1 MTLPGMLIAGLS
13 ATASVV
19 ASQPGR
25 LDAWIDF
32 NRNGTFEAGE
42 QIAANLPVSAGTNA
56 IAFAVPSFAS
66 PGATF
71 ARFRLSSAGGL
82 APTGAAKD
90 GEVEDYAVRVV
101 VPGADTAVLVDD
113 PASPGQKVLIATG
126 TSKADTIQ
134 IQRTANGTLLCKR
147 GCKIAVYPAG
157 LVGRVVI
164 FGLAGNDTIKMP
176 ANLNLPVE
184 IFGGAGNDVLYGGSG
199 NDALVGGSGNDQ
211 LHGGAGRDVLIGGTV
226 QIGCSAKA
234 AMIFSSVAGP
244 PRKMTPRPWTPS
256 PPPGARKATSRRG
269 LRAWLACSTRPR

>member
-1 MTLPGMLIAGLS
+1 
-13 ATASVV
+13 
-19 ASQPGR
+19 
-25 LDAWIDF
+25 
-32 NRNGTFEAGE
+32 
-42 QIAANLPVSAGTNA
+42 
-56 IAFAVPSFAS
+56 
-66 PGATF
+66 
-71 ARFRLSSAGGL
+71 LSSAGGL

-211 LHGGAGRDVLIGGTV
+211 LHGGAGRDVLIGGTGADRLFGESGDDIL
-226 QIGCSAKA
+226 IGGGAAKENDSAALDAIAAAWSAKGDFPSRIA
-234 AMIFSSVAGP
+234 SLAGLLNP
-244 PRKMTPRPWTPS
+244 ATVIDDK
-256 PPPGARKATSRRG
+256 ARDTLNGGSGQDWFIDFLLTDSIIGFNANPATGDKRN
-269 LRAWLACSTRPR
+269 